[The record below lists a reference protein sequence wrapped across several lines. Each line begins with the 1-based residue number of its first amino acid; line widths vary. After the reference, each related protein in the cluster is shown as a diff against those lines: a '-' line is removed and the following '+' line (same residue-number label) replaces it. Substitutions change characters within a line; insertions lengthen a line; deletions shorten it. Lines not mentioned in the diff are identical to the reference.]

1 MTRTRKTSKEA
12 LEEKIEK
19 CQKQVIRTKAAYEK
33 AVVDLQVLLDK
44 QKELRKDELME
55 AVAKSNRSYVEILQF
70 IQGTSAE

>member
-19 CQKQVIRTKAAYEK
+19 GQKQVIRTKAAYEK
-33 AVVDLQVLLDK
+33 AIADLQVLLDK

-55 AVAKSNRSYVEILQF
+55 AVVKSSKSYEEILQF
-70 IQGTSAE
+70 IQGTNE